1 MEKKILLG
9 TLGGAV
15 VGTLVGV
22 IFFMGIYGGMAEKWM
37 AEHGACLKEM
47 KPLFW
52 ILGGLVQALFY
63 AILLHKLNANS
74 FRSGAIAGAWIT
86 FLMALMYGISMGSTY
101 TAYPWSWLPYD
112 LIASVVSG
120 TLAGGA
126 IGWIFSKV
134 K

>member
-1 MEKKILLG
+1 MEKKLLFG

-15 VGTLVGV
+15 AGIAVAM
-22 IFFMGIYGGMAEKWM
+22 IFFMGIYAGMAEKWM

-47 KPLFW
+47 DMKWWFVASV
-52 ILGGLVQALFY
+52 IQGFFY
-63 AILLHKLNANS
+63 ALLLHKLGANT
-74 FRSGAIAGAWIT
+74 FRSGAITGAWIT
-86 FLMALMYGISMGSTY
+86 FLIALVMGISMASTY

-112 LIASVVSG
+112 LISQLVSG
-120 TLAGGA
+120 AVTGGV